1 MSHGAFQLLRNT
13 NRALVNIVP
22 VIRSC
27 AGGSD
32 EVRRG
37 LCYDQHHVWKVT
49 VVVTLPD
56 TLPCVLRGRSGTDG
70 QGQFLPRVLSPSPA
84 ILDIATYLSL
94 NTL

>member
-1 MSHGAFQLLRNT
+1 MG
-13 NRALVNIVP
+13 